1 MFGRGSALRWG
12 GAKRA
17 WSQRVPGQ
25 PCFCIMGLIPEPEV
39 ERCQFAQGG
48 ASLMESRHV
57 PSCSFFLPFLFGT
70 VRMVVCIKGGPKRL
84 HKCNP

>member
-25 PCFCIMGLIPEPEV
+25 PCFCIMSCLIPEPEV
-39 ERCQFAQGG
+39 ERCNLRRGG
-48 ASLMESRHV
+48 ASLMESVHV
-57 PSCSFFLPFLFGT
+57 LGSFSFFTFSFWDCEVGVLY
-70 VRMVVCIKGGPKRL
+70 
-84 HKCNP
+84 

>member
-39 ERCQFAQGG
+39 VRCQLAHGG

-57 PSCSFFLPFLFGT
+57 LCVPFFFTFSFWD
-70 VRMVVCIKGGPKRL
+70 CEDGGL
-84 HKCNP
+84 Y